1 MPLFICDACGCVENT
16 ATSDFWI
23 QARQDLPDR
32 RCSKCRTGTW
42 HDVFPQLPY
51 AGQKVIWP
59 TVPSEHASTDA
70 TG

>member
-1 MPLFICDACGCVENT
+1 MPLFICDTCGSVENT

-23 QARQDLPDR
+23 QAHQGLPDR

-42 HDVFPQLPY
+42 HGVFPQRPY

-59 TVPSEHASTDA
+59 ADPPDHPETD
-70 TG
+70 TSG

>member
-23 QARQDLPDR
+23 QARQRLPDR

-42 HDVFPQLPY
+42 HGVFPQRPY
-51 AGQKVIWP
+51 AGQKIIWP
-59 TVPSEHASTDA
+59 AEPPKHASTDA

>member
-23 QARQDLPDR
+23 QARQGLPDR

-42 HDVFPQLPY
+42 HGVFPQRPY

-59 TVPSEHASTDA
+59 SVPPEHVSIDA